1 MSSHMVDIRADLY
14 SLGCTLYFLL
24 SGQVPFPE
32 GSLMEKLMK
41 HQVQQPE
48 PIERRRPEVP
58 PGVARIV
65 RKLMAK
71 QPAER
76 GDALPPWCTP
86 GSEGVLIAQP
96 VEFAV
101 QEAPPVVSASEA
113 SRDTV
118 ISAA

>member
-41 HQVQQPE
+41 HQVQKPE

-71 QPAER
+71 QPEDRYQSPAELA
-76 GDALPPWCTP
+76 DALTPWCNP
-86 GSEGVLIAQP
+86 GSEGGLIAQAA
-96 VEFAV
+96 EFAA
-101 QEAPPVVSASEA
+101 Q
-113 SRDTV
+113 
-118 ISAA
+118 